1 MNASGRRPAA
11 PDQSPRQPDPKQRV
25 RSTRSMEILC
35 LALAALVVVWS
46 RVLTTQL
53 WPVLGLLCAFVV
65 AIVAFRSRR
74 FFPGRT
80 RTRLLIES
88 WSMVMF
94 IAGVLWFTGKRSSP
108 ILNLYLLPIILSAL
122 TLGRLVTLLQVAVI
136 AICHLLLAAATPG
149 LDVIS
154 LVYASQAVGQL
165 APFLLVA
172 YLTTTLSADI
182 TEARERIENLAQTDA
197 LTGLYNLGMFNEVW
211 QRERDPGVYA
221 LLLID
226 MDKLKDIN
234 DAFGHEAGNSAI
246 TLVAQC
252 LQRSIRTTDYAARFG
267 GDEFAV
273 LLPGASPEI
282 AEAVV
287 KRVRH
292 NVFKTTLDLRS
303 RMIRCS
309 VSIGVVNYP
318 KDARDMRE
326 LLSITDRNMYRDKEL
341 RRAPGSEASA

>member
-1 MNASGRRPAA
+1 M
-11 PDQSPRQPDPKQRV
+11 
-25 RSTRSMEILC
+25 RSTRSIEILC
-35 LALAALVVVWS
+35 LALAALVLVWS
-46 RVLTTQL
+46 RSPATPL
-53 WPVLGLLCAFVV
+53 WPVIALLGAFAA
-65 AIVAFRSRR
+65 AIVMFRARR
-74 FFPGRT
+74 FFPRRT

-88 WSMVMF
+88 WCMVIF
-94 IAGVLWFTGKRSSP
+94 ITGVLWFTGKSMSP
-108 ILNLYLLPIILSAL
+108 LLNLYLLPIILSAL
-122 TLGRLVTLLQVAVI
+122 TLGRLVTLLQVAVV
-136 AICHLLLAAATPG
+136 AICHVLLAAATPG
-149 LDVIS
+149 LEVLS
-154 LVYASQAVGQL
+154 LVYASHAVGQL

-182 TEARERIENLAQTDA
+182 TEARERIENLAQTDT
-197 LTGLYNLGMFNEVW
+197 LTGLYNLRMFNEVW
-211 QRERDPGVYA
+211 QRAHDSAERERGVYA

-252 LQRSIRTTDYAARFG
+252 LQRSIRNTDYAARFG

-326 LLSITDRNMYRDKEL
+326 LLSIADRKMYRDKEL

>member
-1 MNASGRRPAA
+1 M
-11 PDQSPRQPDPKQRV
+11 
-25 RSTRSMEILC
+25 RSTRSIEILC
-35 LALAALVVVWS
+35 LALAALVLVWS
-46 RVLTTQL
+46 GALMTQL
-53 WPVLGLLCAFVV
+53 WPVLGLLCGFAL
-65 AIVAFRSRR
+65 AIFLFRSRR
-74 FFPGRT
+74 YFPRRT

-88 WSMVMF
+88 WSMVIF
-94 IAGVLWFTGKRSSP
+94 ITGVLWFTGKSGSP
-108 ILNLYLLPIILSAL
+108 LLNLYLLPIILSAF

-136 AICHLLLAAATPG
+136 AACHLLLARATPG
-149 LDVIS
+149 VDVIS

-172 YLTTTLSADI
+172 FLTTTLTADI
-182 TEARERIENLAQTDA
+182 TEARERIENLAQNDA
-197 LTGLYNLGMFNEVW
+197 LTGLLNQRMFNEVW
-211 QRERDPGVYA
+211 QRAHEAAERDRGVYA
-221 LLLID
+221 LLMID

-234 DAFGHEAGNSAI
+234 DDFGLEAGNSAI

-252 LQRSIRTTDYAARFG
+252 LQRSIRTSDYAARFG

-292 NVFKTTLDLRS
+292 NVYKTTLDLRS

-318 KDARDMRE
+318 KDSRDSRE
-326 LLSITDRNMYRDKEL
+326 LLSMADRKMYRDKEL
-341 RRAPGSEASA
+341 RRAPGSEANA

>member
-1 MNASGRRPAA
+1 M
-11 PDQSPRQPDPKQRV
+11 
-25 RSTRSMEILC
+25 
-35 LALAALVVVWS
+35 VWS
-46 RVLTTQL
+46 RALTAQL
-53 WPVLGLLCAFVV
+53 WPVLGLLCAFVL
-65 AIVAFRSRR
+65 AIVVFRSRR
-74 FFPGRT
+74 FFPRRT

-88 WSMVMF
+88 WSMVIF
-94 IAGVLWFTGKRSSP
+94 ITGVLWFTGKSSSP
-108 ILNLYLLPIILSAL
+108 LLNLYLLPIILSAF

-149 LDVIS
+149 LDVVS
-154 LVYASQAVGQL
+154 LFYASQAVGQL

-172 YLTTTLSADI
+172 YLTTALTADI

-197 LTGLYNLGMFNEVW
+197 LTGLYNLRMFNEVW
-211 QRERDPGVYA
+211 QRAHSSAERDRGVYA

-246 TLVAQC
+246 ILVAQC
-252 LQRSIRTTDYAARFG
+252 LQRSIRNTDYAARFG

-273 LLPGASPEI
+273 LLPGASSEV
-282 AEAVV
+282 ADAVV

-326 LLSITDRNMYRDKEL
+326 LHSMADRKMYRDKEL
-341 RRAPGSEASA
+341 RRAPGSAANA

>member
-1 MNASGRRPAA
+1 
-11 PDQSPRQPDPKQRV
+11 
-25 RSTRSMEILC
+25 
-35 LALAALVVVWS
+35 VWS
-46 RVLTTQL
+46 RALVTQV
-53 WPVLGLLCAFVV
+53 WPVLGLLAAFVV
-65 AIVAFRSRR
+65 AIVTFRARR

-94 IAGVLWFTGKRSSP
+94 ITGVLWFTGKSASP
-108 ILNLYLLPIILSAL
+108 LLNLYLLPIILSAL

-136 AICHLLLAAATPG
+136 AICHLLFAAATPG
-149 LDVIS
+149 LDVMS

-197 LTGLYNLGMFNEVW
+197 LTGLYNLRMFNEVW
-211 QRERDPGVYA
+211 QRAHDASERERGVYA

-273 LLPGASPEI
+273 LLPGATPEI

-292 NVFKTTLDLRS
+292 NVYKTTLDLRS

-326 LLSITDRNMYRDKEL
+326 LLSMADRKMYRDKEL
-341 RRAPGSEASA
+341 RRAPGHEANA

>member
-1 MNASGRRPAA
+1 M
-11 PDQSPRQPDPKQRV
+11 
-25 RSTRSMEILC
+25 RSTQSIEILC
-35 LALAALVVVWS
+35 LALAALVLVWS
-46 RVLTTQL
+46 GALVTEL
-53 WPVLGLLCAFVV
+53 WPVLALLGVFVV
-65 AIVAFRSRR
+65 AIGVFRARR
-74 FFPGRT
+74 FFPRRT

-88 WSMVMF
+88 WSMVAF
-94 IAGVLWFTGKRSSP
+94 ITGVLWFTGKCSSP
-108 ILNLYLLPIILSAL
+108 LLNLYLLPIILSAL
-122 TLGRLVTLLQVAVI
+122 TLGRLVTLLQVAVV
-136 AICHLLLAAATPG
+136 AICHVLLAAATPG
-149 LDVIS
+149 LDVLS

-182 TEARERIENLAQTDA
+182 SEARERIEDLAQNDA
-197 LTGLYNLGMFNEVW
+197 LTGLYNLRMFNEVW
-211 QRERDPGVYA
+211 QREHAAAERDRGVYS
-221 LLLID
+221 LLMID
-226 MDKLKDIN
+226 MDKLKEIN
-234 DAFGHEAGNSAI
+234 DAYGHDAGNSAI

-252 LQRSIRTTDYAARFG
+252 LQRSIRNSDTAARFG

-292 NVFKTTLDLRS
+292 NVYKTTLDLRS

-318 KDARDMRE
+318 KDGRDMRE
-326 LLSITDRNMYRDKEL
+326 LLSIADRKMYRDKEL
-341 RRAPGSEASA
+341 RRAPGSEANA

>member
-1 MNASGRRPAA
+1 
-11 PDQSPRQPDPKQRV
+11 V
-25 RSTRSMEILC
+25 RSTRSIEILC
-35 LALAALVVVWS
+35 LALAALVLVWS
-46 RVLTTQL
+46 RALITQL
-53 WPVLGLLCAFVV
+53 WPVMSLLGAFIV
-65 AIVAFRSRR
+65 AIVLFRSRW
-74 FFPGRT
+74 FLPGRS
-80 RTRLLIES
+80 RSRLLIES
-88 WSMVMF
+88 WSMVIF
-94 IAGVLWFTGKRSSP
+94 VTGVLWFTGKSASP
-108 ILNLYLLPIILSAL
+108 LLNLYLLPIILSAL

-136 AICHLLLAAATPG
+136 AVCHLILAWATPG
-149 LDVIS
+149 FDVLS
-154 LVYASQAVGQL
+154 SFYASLAVGQL

-197 LTGLYNLGMFNEVW
+197 LTGLFNLRMFNEVW
-211 QRERDPGVYA
+211 QREHTGAERERGVYA
-221 LLLID
+221 MLMID

-252 LQRSIRTTDYAARFG
+252 LHRSIRNSDTAARFG

-282 AEAVV
+282 AEAVI

-292 NVFKTTLDLRS
+292 NVYKTTLDLRS

-318 KDARDMRE
+318 KDGRDMRE
-326 LLSITDRNMYRDKEL
+326 LLSIADRKMCRDKEL

>member
-1 MNASGRRPAA
+1 
-11 PDQSPRQPDPKQRV
+11 
-25 RSTRSMEILC
+25 
-35 LALAALVVVWS
+35 LALAALVLVWS
-46 RVLTTQL
+46 RALATQL
-53 WPVLGLLCAFVV
+53 WPVIGLLGVFVV
-65 AIVAFRSRR
+65 AIVVFRGRR
-74 FFPGRT
+74 FFPRRT

-88 WSMVMF
+88 WSMVIF
-94 IAGVLWFTGKRSSP
+94 VTGVLWFTGKSSSP
-108 ILNLYLLPIILSAL
+108 LLNLYLLPIILSAL
-122 TLGRLVTLLQVAVI
+122 TLGRLVTMLQVAAI
-136 AICHLLLAAATPG
+136 AVCHLLLAAATPG
-149 LDVIS
+149 LDVMS
-154 LVYASQAVGQL
+154 LFYASQAVGQL

-197 LTGLYNLGMFNEVW
+197 LTGLFNLRMFNEVW
-211 QRERDPGVYA
+211 QREHDAAERDRGVYA
-221 LLLID
+221 LLMID

-246 TLVAQC
+246 VLVAQC
-252 LQRSIRTTDYAARFG
+252 LHRSIRTSDYAARFG

-282 AEAVV
+282 ADAVV

-292 NVFKTTLDLRS
+292 NVYKTTLDVRS

-318 KDARDMRE
+318 KDARDVRE
-326 LLSITDRNMYRDKEL
+326 LLSMADRKMYRDKEL
-341 RRAPGSEASA
+341 RRAPGNESNA